1 MTIVERIQLWRA
13 DAAVL
18 RRRGARRAAA
28 LLERVAAEL
37 ETDLHDAPKVVDLA
51 RAVELTGY
59 TRGHL
64 RRLVLAGKL
73 ANVGTAREPAFIAS
87 DLPRKAR
94 QTPSVQALAQATP
107 ASASLRVQV
116 ARAVVAGD

>member
-1 MTIVERIQLWRA
+1 MLIPDRIRLWRE

-28 LLERVAAEL
+28 LLERLAAEL
-37 ETDLHDAPKVVDLA
+37 EEDWRTHDAHAELVDLN
-51 RAVELTGY
+51 RAAHLSGY

-64 RRLVLAGKL
+64 RRLLMDGAL
-73 ANVGTAREPAFIAS
+73 SNHGTDAFPLVCVA

-94 QTPSVQALAQATP
+94 TPNVPERPTMRQI
-107 ASASLRVQV
+107 
-116 ARAVVAGD
+116 AREVLGK